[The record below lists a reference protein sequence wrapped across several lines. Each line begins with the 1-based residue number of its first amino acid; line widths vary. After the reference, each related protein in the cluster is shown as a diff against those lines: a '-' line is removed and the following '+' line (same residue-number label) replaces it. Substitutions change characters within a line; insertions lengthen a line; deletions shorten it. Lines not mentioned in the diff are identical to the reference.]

1 MLCCSFLLIQ
11 IMEKSS
17 GKSSHEEQSPGE
29 RLRAA
34 RVGQRMPLREVA
46 SRAGISQATLSRIE
60 RGKQTLDVDMLVRIA
75 EILGKEPQELFGEA
89 HSTPAQ
95 IVGSLSAAE
104 RIEFWQ
110 LMARSAE
117 VRAEGEKHKKHSRDL
132 VMQVEELLAQLDYLR
147 TEVEVVRSR
156 LRRRA

>member
-1 MLCCSFLLIQ
+1 
-11 IMEKSS
+11 MEKYS
-17 GKSSHEEQSPGE
+17 GEMSPAELSPGD

-75 EILGKEPQELFGEA
+75 AILGREPRELFGTG
-89 HSTPAQ
+89 HSTPAH
-95 IVGSLSAAE
+95 IVASLSAEE
-104 RIEFWQ
+104 RIEFWR

-117 VRAEGEKHKKHSRDL
+117 MRADGDKNKKHSGDL
-132 VMQVEELLAQLDYLR
+132 VMQVEELLAQLEYLR
-147 TEVEVVRSR
+147 REVEAVQAR
-156 LRRRA
+156 LRHRA